1 MNTHPDS
8 NSETNVQSTEQTSE
22 QEISPNILLMNLKT
36 IFSDSK
42 DKFSCEQIQEVMN
55 LLCDLEQEIFTLQT
69 NLSKANTQH
78 NLVNMINQNVH
89 TIVEKLG
96 QNNSSP
102 ESSNN
107 SSEKTQEQPSFNLDS
122 MAEQISGL
130 VVQKLQELD
139 DDDSQ

>member
-107 SSEKTQEQPSFNLDS
+107 SSEKTQEQQAFNLDS